1 MFRRSVRFALA
12 LAAAAGATSVAGAA
26 HADPITEITPTSN
39 IEIVPLKNAAMIE
52 KTQWGLRY
60 TSGQQNGHLTVSM
73 VDGKILY
80 TDTGT
85 QELRKHPRSCTEQ
98 SAAVGIKVLC
108 RVPKRFRDASEMF
121 LEIWPR
127 LGNDYTNGAT
137 LPSKYRM
144 WVLGDTGNETFFGGA
159 GDDFF
164 NGGRGDDD
172 THGGAGADW
181 IRTGLDNDT
190 IYGDEGDDYLVA
202 TDGSDVIH
210 GGSGNDKMYGGTG
223 GDKLWADGGGKD
235 SLQCAGGSDDA
246 YADNDDQTRECES
259 VNGY

>member
-1 MFRRSVRFALA
+1 MRDFSLGEHSIWEDAMFRRSVRFALA
-12 LAAAAGATSVAGAA
+12 LAAAAGATSVASAA

-60 TSGQQNGHLTVSM
+60 TSGQQDGHLTVSL

-85 QELRKHPRSCTEQ
+85 QELRKHPKSCAEQ
-98 SAAVGIKVLC
+98 SATVGIKVLC
-108 RVPKRFRDASEMF
+108 NVPKRFRDASEMF

-144 WVLGDTGNETFFGGA
+144 WVLGDRGDDTFFGGA

-164 NGGRGDDD
+164 
-172 THGGAGADW
+172 
-181 IRTGLDNDT
+181 
-190 IYGDEGDDYLVA
+190 
-202 TDGSDVIH
+202 
-210 GGSGNDKMYGGTG
+210 
-223 GDKLWADGGGKD
+223 
-235 SLQCAGGSDDA
+235 
-246 YADNDDQTRECES
+246 
-259 VNGY
+259 